1 MNFEWD
7 EKKAASNLSNHG
19 ISFEE
24 AKTVFEDPVYL
35 DFFDPDHSHE
45 EQRYIII
52 GQSSKGRLIIVS
64 YAERDRMIR
73 IISARK
79 ATRRE
84 RLDYEEG

>member
-7 EKKAASNLSNHG
+7 EKKAAFNLSNHG

-64 YAERDRMIR
+64 YAEHDRMIR

-84 RLDYEEG
+84 RLDYEER